1 MRSYIKER
9 TIKEAE
15 YILDNK
21 CSIRTAAKYFNVSKS
36 TLHYDLQKRLKL
48 INIELFEKIQIIF
61 NVNSKMKH
69 IRGGISTKLKYLSL
83 KKEENV

>member
-69 IRGGISTKLKYLSL
+69 IR
-83 KKEENV
+83 V